1 MWKKVQGVK
10 VYVHEWIGKISAHM
24 RKIRNNISATKDK
37 GEKHIYLGW
46 QFTFEPRK
54 LFEMSDVSA

>member
-1 MWKKVQGVK
+1 
-10 VYVHEWIGKISAHM
+10 M

>member
-1 MWKKVQGVK
+1 
-10 VYVHEWIGKISAHM
+10 M

-54 LFEMSDVSA
+54 LFEMSDVSAQTPRDTTCKCVSVKKQ